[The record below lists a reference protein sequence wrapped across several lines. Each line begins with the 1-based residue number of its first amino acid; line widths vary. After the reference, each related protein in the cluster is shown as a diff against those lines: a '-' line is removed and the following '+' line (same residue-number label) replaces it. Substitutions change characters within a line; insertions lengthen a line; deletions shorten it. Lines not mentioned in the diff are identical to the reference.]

1 MIYTNSDGGS
11 RGNPGNG
18 AIGVVVRDE
27 DYILEEYGEVLEG
40 EVTNNV
46 AEYEG
51 LIRALKIAS
60 KHTQG
65 EITCILD
72 SELIV
77 KQLLGEYRVKNK
89 VLLKLF
95 LEVQRLQNRFDKIT
109 YKHAPRTDKFQKKA
123 DYILNQKLDLM
134 FGPKKNKK

>member
-18 AIGVVVRDE
+18 AIGVLVRDE
-27 DYILEEYGEVLEG
+27 DKILEEYGKILEG
-40 EVTNNV
+40 KVTNNV

-51 LIRALKIAS
+51 LIQALRVAS

-77 KQLLGEYRVKNK
+77 KQLLGEYRVKNPA
-89 VLLKLF
+89 LMKLF
-95 LEVQRLQNRFDKIT
+95 LEVQKLQNRFDKIT
-109 YKHAPRTDKFQKKA
+109 YKHVRREDIYQKKV
-123 DYILNQKLDLM
+123 DYILNVKLDEK
-134 FGPKKNKK
+134 FGPRR